1 MTKSPLFALL
11 IVAMAGGC
19 HPRAEER
26 AVAPA
31 AEVGPGAAV
40 SAGVPAGVVRQASDR
55 VVFHLHKFL
64 LPVGVEVDTYVPTGT
79 GEVEA
84 KASFGFQDRGSQ
96 VTLAASFLLGTDG
109 APVDY
114 AAWGRTSRSSSI
126 DERVHVAADGSAA
139 VHRVGAAPVRVR
151 TDERAVI
158 SSGYAPVLAQDL
170 MLRTWVARG
179 RPPTMPRLPEG
190 TVRVTTRAREVYA
203 LEGKSVTLE
212 HVSVEGLVWGR
223 EDAWLDEAGRLV
235 AVVTRD
241 AEFDHFEAVRDGFTP
256 LLGELVG
263 RAGADG
269 MAWLAEVG
277 KTAQASAGAVALVGG
292 DVIDATGKEPIRDAV
307 VVVDGGKI
315 VAVGPR
321 ASTQIPAGATTVDV
335 AGRTILPGLWDM
347 HGHVQQ
353 VEQGAAYLAAGVTT
367 VRDLGNILEFVTGM
381 RDSIDA
387 GQGLGPRILISGIVD
402 GDGASALGTVR
413 IKTKEDIGPVL
424 DRLKKAG
431 ALEVKLYSSVAP
443 ALVRPIAEAAHKRG
457 LRVTGHV
464 PEGMDVL
471 AAVAAGYD
479 GVNHVTFLF
488 GPLFDKG
495 EARTLTRD
503 AFQRRLLEADFN
515 KGALAKVIKTLAAK
529 RTVVDDTLALYELF
543 NHTPEEQ
550 ARREPGLAK
559 LPAELRGLFDGARP
573 EDAERKGA
581 VFKKYVE
588 MVGALHRAGVP
599 VVAGTDI
606 AVPGH
611 SLHRELEL
619 YVEAGFTPMEA
630 IQAATLVPARAMR
643 LEKESGT
650 IEVGKRADLVIVG
663 GDPLADI
670 RNVRRVERVVV
681 RGKVYE
687 PAGLWRVAGFVP

>member
-1 MTKSPLFALL
+1 MAKVSQLVLL
-11 IVAMAGGC
+11 MVVAAC
-19 HPRAEER
+19 HPRAVDRPVEPVAAAPVAPV
-26 AVAPA
+26 AVAPT
-31 AEVGPGAAV
+31 
-40 SAGVPAGVVRQASDR
+40 SVPVRQVSER

-64 LPVGVEVDTYVPTGT
+64 LPVGVEVDTYVARGT

-96 VTLAASFLLGTDG
+96 VTLAASFLLGADG

-114 AAWGRTSRSSSI
+114 AAWGRTSRSASI
-126 DERVHVAADGSAA
+126 DDRVSVAADGSAA
-139 VHRVGAAPVRVR
+139 VQRIGAAPTRVR
-151 TDERAVI
+151 PDSPAVI
-158 SSGYAPVLAQDL
+158 SSGYAPLLAQDL
-170 MLRTWVARG
+170 LLRAWVARG
-179 RPPTMPRLPEG
+179 RPKQLPRLPEG
-190 TVRVTTRAREVYA
+190 TVNIQSRGHEEYT
-203 LEGKSVTLE
+203 LDGKAVKLE

-241 AEFDHFEAVRDGFTP
+241 AEFDHFEAVREGFTP
-256 LLGELVG
+256 LLSELMV

-277 KTAQASAGAVALVGG
+277 KSAAQGPAGPLALVGG
-292 DVIDATGKEPIRDAV
+292 DVVDGTGKATIRDAV
-307 VVVDGGKI
+307 VVVDQGKI
-315 VAVGPR
+315 TAVGPR
-321 ASTQIPAGATTVDV
+321 ASTPVPAGVTVVDV

-347 HGHVQQ
+347 HAHVQQ

-387 GQGLGPRILISGIVD
+387 GEGLGPRILVSGIVD

-413 IKTKEDIGPVL
+413 IKTREDIAPVL
-424 DRLKKAG
+424 DRLKAAG
-431 ALEVKLYSSVAP
+431 CLEVKLYSSVAP
-443 ALVRPIAEAAHKRG
+443 ALVRPIAEAAHRRG

-488 GPLFDKG
+488 GPLFARG
-495 EARTLTRD
+495 EPQKLTRE
-503 AFQRRLLEADFN
+503 AFGRRLIDAEFN
-515 KGALAKVIKTLAAK
+515 KGPLAQVIKALAARK
-529 RTVVDDTLALYELF
+529 TVVDDTLALYELF
-543 NHTPEEQ
+543 NHTPEEM

-559 LPAELRGLFDGARP
+559 VPAELRGLFDGARP
-573 EDAERKGA
+573 EDAERRA
-581 VFKKYVE
+581 AIFKKYVE

-606 AVPGH
+606 GVPGH

-619 YVEAGFTPMEA
+619 YVEAGFTPLAA
-630 IQAATLVPARAMR
+630 IQAATLVPARAMG
-643 LEKESGT
+643 LEKEVGT
-650 IEVGKRADLVIVG
+650 IEVGKRADLVIVV

-670 RNVRRVERVVV
+670 RNVRKIERVLA
-681 RGKVYE
+681 RGQMYE
-687 PAGLWRVAGFVP
+687 PAALWRLAGFTP